1 MAPIRCAVRS
11 AFATMSAIL
20 ALACEGPVDDAPTG
34 NTGSYNLT
42 MTPGALTIRSGGTGS
57 ATININ
63 RTDYTGGVEFFLV
76 NPPGNISAT
85 FTPSTANTTEMVVT
99 VGTSAPPGNYP
110 LAIRSIASNHPYL
123 TLPLP
128 LTVVAAPAAGQ
139 VEYIYCDPAE
149 APVFFAYQDGTNAWQ
164 AVTASSGGSQLARFR
179 INLTSNRGGVMA
191 VFRTSV
197 DAAFSQRRTS
207 SILSGK
213 HLSPGTA
220 RRLRHSAA
228 RLPRLNQSAQIIDV
242 YQTAVLYGTPSELA
256 EDGALTCAATL
267 PTRTV
272 IGTVT
277 GVSAGQYGIV
287 TLPNATEIF
296 EGGVSTNP
304 VTFSGVPLGWVDLV
318 ASRLPQP
325 GMPPDRGVIL
335 RDLFNIALGGSL
347 PSPIDFNGPS
357 SFVPATA
364 TVNVTGAAG
373 DNLEVFTG
381 LVTATGGDMG
391 FWFELSSSTASTR
404 PWAGVNAANMRPGE
418 FHSLAVFAS
427 PPASNGDFRVAV
439 KYPGPVANETIAI
452 GSTVNLP
459 GISEIAAGAYPR
471 YRFQGS
477 LPAEYNRGVTIALD
491 PEDVGNAF
499 FALAST
505 AYLAAAGAAQAYDL
519 AMPNVSALPGFP
531 AAARLR
537 PGLNFVTVDAFGF
550 TGPGSFDVR
559 PALGREFKASDR
571 VTTLIVP

>member
-1 MAPIRCAVRS
+1 MTPIRCAVRS
-11 AFATMSAIL
+11 SVATMAVIL
-20 ALACEGPVDDAPTG
+20 ALACDGTYDDDPTG
-34 NTGSYNLT
+34 NAGTYSLS
-42 MTPGALTIRSGGTGS
+42 MTPGALTIRAGATGA

-63 RTDYTGGVEFFLV
+63 RTNYTGGVEFLLV
-76 NPPGNISAT
+76 SPPGNISAA
-85 FTPSTANTTEMVVT
+85 FTSSTANTAEMVVT
-99 VGTSAPPGNYP
+99 VGTSVPPGNYA
-110 LAIRSIASNHPYL
+110 LAIRSIAGDFPYL

-139 VEYIYCDPAE
+139 VEYLYCDPTQ
-149 APVFFAYQDGTNAWQ
+149 APAFFAYQDGTNDWQ
-164 AVTASSGGSQLARFR
+164 AVTPSTSSGVVRFR

-197 DAAFSQRRTS
+197 DAALSQRRTG

-220 RRLRHSAA
+220 RRLRHSTA
-228 RLPRLNQSAQIIDV
+228 RRPRLNQSSQIIDV
-242 YQTAVLYGTPSELA
+242 YQTAVLYGTASELA
-256 EDGALTCAATL
+256 DDGALTCAATL

-325 GMPPDRGVIL
+325 GMPPNRGVIL
-335 RDLFNIALGGSL
+335 RDLFNIANAGLL

-364 TVNVTGAAG
+364 TVDITGAAG

-391 FWFELSSSTASTR
+391 FWFELSSSTASSR
-404 PWAGVNAANMRPGE
+404 PWAGLNAENMRPGE

-459 GISEIAAGAYPR
+459 SVSEIEAGAYPR

-499 FALAST
+499 FALATTS
-505 AYLAAAGAAQAYDL
+505 YLAAAGAAQAYDL

-531 AAARLR
+531 AAARIG

-550 TGPGSFDVR
+550 TGPGSFDVT

-571 VTTLIVP
+571 VSPLIVP